1 MNGFAS
7 MRGPWWGAAV
17 AAMVV
22 WVALVPR
29 QAAAQVRKLSS
40 SEGSVSELK
49 QSRQALER
57 ERKRLE
63 ADVELTARLIA
74 QTQATQ
80 KRSLSELRLLDRQI
94 TLRRELL
101 RTNEA
106 EIDAL
111 EAEIDELEGVVG
123 AMHTDLDSMKR
134 SYGRLAMLA
143 YKVQNKH
150 SALLWLL
157 ASEDFA
163 QAYDRLMVLRE
174 LRRFR
179 AAQIGLIRR
188 SQGRVDRELA
198 ALNARRSEK
207 QDLLIA
213 RKAEKQR
220 LDRNRSQKNQTL
232 AQLKAKQGSYQQQLS
247 SYRQRLAAVQRDI
260 ERLIKEEID
269 RAARAE
275 AAARAR
281 ANRGGRPDPTD
292 AVTLAERE
300 NLKRLSALFE
310 KNQGRLPWP
319 VAANRAVITG
329 SFGRSEDPTG
339 GTVQNDGISL
349 STEGEQPIRAVF
361 NGKVTHVR
369 SNRVIGTVV
378 IIQHGRYRSV
388 YVNLTNVLVKEGDE
402 VSTLQPIGT
411 VAPEAEGRAGG
422 ELQFLIYHDRTPV
435 NPQAWIVP
443 KSIAAR

>member
-7 MRGPWWGAAV
+7 IRGPWWGAAV

-22 WVALVPR
+22 WAALVPSK
-29 QAAAQVRKLSS
+29 AVAQVRKLSS

-329 SFGRSEDPTG
+329 SFGRSE
-339 GTVQNDGISL
+339 
-349 STEGEQPIRAVF
+349 GEQPIRAVF

-388 YVNLTNVLVKEGDE
+388 YVNLTNVLVKEGEE